1 MGIEPVPGWTPRPL
15 PARVAIDGR
24 WCRLEP
30 LNPRHADGL
39 WAAFAGHDDLWQWMP
54 LGPFADRAAYG
65 AWIDRAQATHD
76 PMFFAVIVDGA
87 PLGKLSLLRMDAE
100 MGTAEVGWIAF
111 SPALQRTR
119 AASEAVMLLARACF
133 ALGYRRFEWKCDAGN
148 LASRRAAQRFGF
160 SFEGIHRQARVV
172 KGRNRDTAWFS
183 ILDGEWPALEAAW
196 DAWLDPANFDAGG
209 RQRRSL
215 SAMTAPILAER
226 DPAFIGAAPGEHV
239 EGESGAGGA

>member
-1 MGIEPVPGWTPRPL
+1 MSAVDGAEGPIPPERWTPRPL
-15 PARVAIDGR
+15 PARVPIDGA

-30 LNPRHADGL
+30 LDPRHADGL
-39 WAAFAGHDDLWQWMP
+39 WAAFAGHDDLWRWMP
-54 LGPFADRAAYG
+54 LGPWADRAAYG
-65 AWIDRAQATHD
+65 DWVARAQGSHD

-87 PLGKLSLLRMDAE
+87 PVGTLSLLRMDAE
-100 MGTAEVGWIAF
+100 VGTAEVGWIAF

-119 AASEAVMLLARACF
+119 AASETVILLARACL

-148 LASRRAAQRFGF
+148 MASRRAAQRFGF

-196 DAWLDPANFDAGG
+196 SAWLDPANFDEGG
-209 RQRRSL
+209 RQRQSL
-215 SAMTAPILAER
+215 SEMTAPLIAAR
-226 DPAFIGAAPGEHV
+226 DPAL
-239 EGESGAGGA
+239 

>member
-1 MGIEPVPGWTPRPL
+1 MGVEPVPGWTPRPL
-15 PARVAIDGR
+15 PSRAAMEGR

-30 LNPRHADGL
+30 LHPRHADSL
-39 WAAFAGHDDLWQWMP
+39 WAAFAGKDDLWHWMP
-54 LGPFADRAAYG
+54 LGPFADRTAYG

-76 PMFFAVIVDGA
+76 PMFFAVLVDGA
-87 PLGKLSLLRMDAE
+87 AVGTLSLLRMDAE

-133 ALGYRRFEWKCDAGN
+133 DLGYRRFEWKCDAGN
-148 LASRRAAQRFGF
+148 MASRRAAQRFGF

-196 DAWLDPANFDAGG
+196 SAWLVPANFDADG
-209 RQRRSL
+209 RQRQSL
-215 SAMTAPILAER
+215 SAITAPLLAAV
-226 DPAFIGAAPGEHV
+226 DPAL
-239 EGESGAGGA
+239 SQAGT